1 MVFSPLKNHEL
12 YVIIWVQQSY
22 NRKPLPEKEGGLQ
35 STANHPFSR
44 GFVWL
49 LQTVGCK
56 SSFVSQQWLWNI
68 VAVRFSINRF
78 FIMQKDLTNSPDLT
92 TQEIEQLANVFPQ
105 FVSEWKI
112 DINWLSEYLQWV
124 KVEWERYNLNRYGKS
139 QAKLIAR
146 EPSKATLIPDLEQSR
161 NFSETGNML
170 IEWDNLEVLKL
181 LQNNYNNKVK
191 CIYIDPPYNKDKD
204 FVYRDT
210 WKDSLGN
217 YMRITWQIDEEWDTS
232 TDKEQWGR
240 KHSNWLSMMY
250 PRLYLARKLLR
261 DDGVIFVSIDDDEVH
276 NLRKLMDEVFGEEN
290 FVSQIT
296 RIVNK
301 SWTANKYIR
310 VTHDFILVYAK
321 NVSEYSGWGFMWD
334 GLELN
339 LKDDLWPYMKGR
351 ELNKRWTDSRRED
364 SPSMRFPVKWPNDI
378 DVYPIRSDWTEGRR
392 RLWKLKMKELVEND
406 WIIFEERDGVIRAYE
421 KIRDWSPNIKQFKTL
436 FDDVKYLNA
445 NWSQE
450 LKRLFNS
457 FESYMDFPKPVPMLK
472 DLLHMWNTQENDII
486 LDFFA
491 WSWTT
496 WHAVMDLNAEDGG
509 DRKYILVQLP
519 EIIKESEEA
528 YKAWYRKI
536 SQITRDRLIKAW
548 EKINSWDTG
557 FKYFK
562 LTSSNFHELDSI
574 EVKAWETTSE
584 TLLSRLDLELE
595 QPWIKADRNDM
606 DVYYELC
613 IRYGYSLH
621 SKIAQDSQLPLW
633 TRISDTD
640 QTKELLICLLDTIT
654 DTYIQALIKT
664 YWTNKTITIICK
676 DEALSDGSKTTLMHY
691 FTNFISL

>member
-22 NRKPLPEKEGGLQ
+22 NRKPLPENKGGLQ

-78 FIMQKDLTNSPDLT
+78 FIMQKDLTNSQDLT
-92 TQEIEQLANVFPQ
+92 IQEVEQLANIFPQ
-105 FVSEWKI
+105 FISEWKV
-112 DINWLSEYLQWV
+112 DINWLSQYLQWE

-146 EPSKATLIPDLEQSR
+146 EPSKATLIPDSKQSK
-161 NFSETGNML
+161 NFNETGNML

-181 LQNNYNNKVK
+181 LQNNYSNKIK

-210 WKDSLGN
+210 WKDSMWN
-217 YMRITWQIDEEWDTS
+217 YMRITWQVDEEWDIT
-232 TDKEQWGR
+232 TEKEQWGR

-276 NLRKLMDEVFGEEN
+276 NLRKLMDEIFGEDN
-290 FVSQIT
+290 FIWQFIWKS
-296 RIVNK
+296 K
-301 SWTANKYIR
+301 SWWANDSRFLAVDHEYI
-310 VTHDFILVYAK
+310 LCYWK
-321 NVSEYSGWGFMWD
+321 NVDQIMFHLDVFATVTTSYNLQDEKWKYWLDRLDKQSLWYLASLDFPIIWPDWKEYKV
-334 GLELN
+334 EHRN
-339 LKDDLWPYMKGR
+339 
-351 ELNKRWTDSRRED
+351 TDH
-364 SPSMRFPVKWPNDI
+364 KKA
-378 DVYPIRSDWTEGRR
+378 RR
-392 RLWKLKMKELVEND
+392 RRSQESVKNRYNELVFKD
-406 WIIFEERDGVIRAYE
+406 WYIYTKNYE
-421 KIRDWSPNIKQFKTL
+421 KDWSIARSLLIEDRFGRTRTWKTDFTDL
-436 FDDVKYLNA
+436 FDVAYFSA
-445 NWSQE
+445 
-450 LKRLFNS
+450 
-457 FESYMDFPKPVPMLK
+457 PKPINLLMYFMRISTNYN
-472 DLLHMWNTQENDII
+472 DLI

-496 WHAVMDLNAEDGG
+496 WHAVMDLNAEDGWN
-509 DRKYILVQLP
+509 RKYILVQLP

-528 YKAWYRKI
+528 YKAWYHKI

-548 EKINSWDTG
+548 EKINTWDTG

-584 TLLSRLDLELE
+584 NLLSRLDLELE
-595 QPWIKADRNDM
+595 QSWIKEDRNGT
-606 DVYYELC
+606 DVLYELL

-621 SKIAQDSQLPLW
+621 SQIVTDIILPS
-633 TRISDTD
+633 RFHITD
-640 QTKELLICLLDTIT
+640 VVQSKELLVNLQNAISD
-654 DTYIQALIKT
+654 DDVKQLIKT
-664 YWTNKTITIICK
+664 YGNNKTITIVCK
-676 DEALSDGSKTTLMHY
+676 DEALSDANKTTISHY